1 MTRRKD
7 NRTTRLPA
15 PAVIEEG
22 GALPDFTPVPSQT
35 NRHDGWTPER
45 QREFIEALA
54 DTGSVEAACRHV
66 NMTTVGAY
74 RIRRLPEGASFR
86 AAWDAALDFGV
97 RRLEDVAMERALNG
111 VEEPF
116 YVYGEHVGTR
126 KKYNDR
132 LLMFMLRN
140 RSPERFGV
148 GVNGGTGSSPK
159 GMGGLNAVGKM
170 EKRRLKR
177 KWRKQWE
184 AERAAEEAARKAE
197 QRNVSAADIHAS
209 ITRKAEAIRRQV
221 EAERAR
227 EWEQMSEE
235 TRAAWARFVE
245 LRDRDFEAL
254 KADED
259 FRRTHERGPKV
270 YGEWAKP
277 QERRIEAPEEP
288 GSVDGLKDDGW
299 E

>member
-7 NRTTRLPA
+7 NRTTRLPV
-15 PAVIEEG
+15 PASE
-22 GALPDFTPVPSQT
+22 LPAFEPVPIKY
-35 NRHDGWTPER
+35 RHDGWTPER

-54 DTGSVEAACRHV
+54 DTGSVKAACRHV
-66 NMTTVGAY
+66 NMTEVGAY

-86 AAWDAALDFGV
+86 KAWDAALDLGV
-97 RRLEDVAMERALNG
+97 QRLEDVAMERALNG

-116 YVYGEHVGTR
+116 YVYGQHVGTR

-140 RSPERFGV
+140 RSPDRFGV
-148 GVNGGTGSSPK
+148 GVNGGSGSSAK

-170 EKRRLKR
+170 EKKRLKK
-177 KWRKQWE
+177 KWRKEWE
-184 AERAAEEAARKAE
+184 EERAAKSGVTAAEVR
-197 QRNVSAADIHAS
+197 AS
-209 ITRKAEAIRRQV
+209 IDRKIETIRIEVQHKRQ
-221 EAERAR
+221 R

-235 TRAAWARFVE
+235 TRTAWERFVE
-245 LRDRDFEAL
+245 LRDADFARL

-259 FRRTHERGPKV
+259 MRRAHAMGP
-270 YGEWAKP
+270 GEYVEYATP
-277 QERRIEAPEEP
+277 PGPRELAAPEGREA
-288 GSVDGLKDDGW
+288 VDGLRDEGW